1 MKHQDERNGMNSKD
15 RNKETKEEKESTEGC
30 RRIGSQ
36 VEKVMEKKT
45 SQKNLSRM
53 VILQRNNED
62 EDSREIKNE
71 EEPTEEVKTGRKVTE

>member
-1 MKHQDERNGMNSKD
+1 
-15 RNKETKEEKESTEGC
+15 
-30 RRIGSQ
+30 
-36 VEKVMEKKT
+36 
-45 SQKNLSRM
+45 M